1 MPPSSSFS
9 LCWQLHGKLSKPHF
23 LFFSFFFKSK
33 SRPFSCSTTRL
44 DTNCTHSTR
53 REREKPWNTTKNGD
67 GPTVNGSRIGDE
79 EREEENN
86 VFFSSTRCGCGWN
99 AHTHGNVDA
108 NSQAGYDWTRLQDE
122 WVKLERKKKEG
133 RERRRRVTLR
143 MRVCVCVEAGKERC
157 ITFCLYNFLLKRQFK
172 VHNWWADKSMDK
184 VHL

>member
-1 MPPSSSFS
+1 MYVRYGLVIFQTLWCPRAAAFLFVDNCMENAQSRISFFS
-9 LCWQLHGKLSKPHF
+9 L
-23 LFFSFFFKSK
+23 FFFKSK

-53 REREKPWNTTKNGD
+53 REREKPWNTTKNGV

-86 VFFSSTRCGCGWN
+86 VFFSSTRCGCRWN

-122 WVKLERKKKEG
+122 WVKLERKKEKKGGEG
-133 RERRRRVTLR
+133 EEETSNPTDA
-143 MRVCVCVEAGKERC
+143 CVCLRGGRQGA
-157 ITFCLYNFLLKRQFK
+157 LHNLLFI
-172 VHNWWADKSMDK
+172 
-184 VHL
+184 